1 MVFDPNFILT
11 GIDGIE
17 LEGIEREVHAGKILA
32 HALYHS
38 PSANQLKYHD
48 WALKLWNRM
57 PIEINDTER
66 LELIEFIKG
75 TRLPPVTAAPLIAM
89 LTVNE

>member
-1 MVFDPNFILT
+1 MKFDPNFILK
-11 GIDGIE
+11 GIDGTE

-38 PSANQLKYHD
+38 PSADQLKYHD

-57 PIEINDTER
+57 PIEINDMER

-75 TRLPPVTAAPLIAM
+75 TRLPPVTAVPLIAM